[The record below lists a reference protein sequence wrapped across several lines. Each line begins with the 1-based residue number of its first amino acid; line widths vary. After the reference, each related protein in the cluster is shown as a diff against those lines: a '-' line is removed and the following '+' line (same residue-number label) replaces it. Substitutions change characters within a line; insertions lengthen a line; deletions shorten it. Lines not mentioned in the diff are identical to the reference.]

1 MQNSGNDIAFNV
13 DLYQSQTLKLSL
25 TVAEMHVFD
34 VSKLASFDAASWQ
47 IVVVVRCA
55 VAAVAA
61 FVAAVVVEIISFAHF
76 ELAFET

>member
-1 MQNSGNDIAFNV
+1 
-13 DLYQSQTLKLSL
+13 
-25 TVAEMHVFD
+25 MHVFD